1 MTKQT
6 FILLLCI
13 ASLVSCEKDFVIKDQ
28 ALSARMVVNSLFS
41 NSGKMNVYVTS
52 SYSASGSNPIKA
64 LDDAIVEVYEDNV
77 FKEQLKFVNSDSV
90 GTFGKFQTTFNPVK
104 GKKYSLKVIQSQFGQ
119 ANATDEQVIPVQIT
133 GNYVAYYPSDSTDNA
148 NARVKVVIHD
158 NIDKENFYKISFWTN
173 EQYIQEITSQG
184 DTITVS
190 RTAYYTPSPT
200 IYLTDTTREWGRN
213 LLFSDN
219 NFNGQNKELEFE
231 LPAVKSKEKLLSS
244 KLWIE
249 VVTASKT
256 YYNYYKTLELYR
268 QTNNANSSEPSYVYS
283 NINNGYGIFASYN
296 TQRKSLIIK

>member
-6 FILLLCI
+6 FFLLLCI
-13 ASLVSCEKDFVIKDQ
+13 ASLVSCEKDFVIQDQ
-28 ALSARMVVNSLFS
+28 ALRARMVVNSMFS
-41 NSGKMNVYVTS
+41 NTGKMNVYVTS
-52 SYSASGSNPIKA
+52 SYAASGSNPIKA

-104 GKKYSLKVIQSQFGQ
+104 GKKYSIKVTQSQFGQ
-119 ANATDEQVIPVQIT
+119 ADATDEQVIPVQIT
-133 GNYVAYYPSDSTDNA
+133 GNYVTYYPSDSTDNA
-148 NARVKVVIHD
+148 NARVKVAIHD
-158 NIDKENFYKISFWTN
+158 NADKENFYKISFWIN
-173 EQYIQEITSQG
+173 EQYIEGITTQG
-184 DTITVS
+184 DTIIVS
-190 RTAYYTPSPT
+190 CNAYYTPTPIT
-200 IYLTDTTREWGRN
+200 YLTDTTREWGQN
-213 LLFSDN
+213 LFFSDN
-219 NFNGQNKELEFE
+219 NFNGQDKELEFE
-231 LPAVKSKEKLLSS
+231 LPAVRSKDKLLSS

-296 TQRKSLIIK
+296 MQRKSLIIK